1 MAYKIDRS
9 NEHIIIP
16 DGMASGKDSI
26 NAYKWALQD
35 TPEFYELEP
44 AEVLSVILD
53 EDDFSSED
61 EPSTLKKDSTPNWSF
76 YGAIRAR
83 MVMGSGVRIIR
94 PLDSNI
100 KEYPM
105 PGEYVIVADYFG
117 DLYYTQKLNIRN
129 SVNYNFN
136 PGLSKIHNPT
146 PEEYPPTDFESNTNI
161 SQLKAY
167 HGDITFNGRFGQSI
181 RFGSNITEITGS
193 DPYPKSGPLDKE
205 GLQSSPNIIIKAG
218 QGKIPTVTNKPVLE
232 DINLDKSSIWMTT
245 NQTVDITKSSTEA
258 HGKTLPEKYDGN
270 QIIVNSD
277 RIVFNSKVN
286 SIHAFSKIDIS
297 MAADSRINIESPT
310 VNLGS
315 RVARQPAICGDAMMD
330 KFKALCKALQIF
342 SGQLSKLLPL
352 FGNVG
357 FPLPML
363 EVKAAGIGL
372 QTSIEMLLTEESL
385 DKPKSKV
392 VYVEKAYGR

>member
-1 MAYKIDRS
+1 MAYKINNLPDY
-9 NEHIIIP
+9 IDIP
-16 DGMASGKDSI
+16 DGVATGKDI
-26 NAYKWALQD
+26 VNTYKLALQD
-35 TPEFYELEP
+35 APEFYELEP

-53 EDDFSSED
+53 EDDFSSDD
-61 EPSTLKKDSTPNWSF
+61 EPSTLLEDSTPNWSF

-83 MVMGSGVRIIR
+83 MAMSGGVRIIR

-129 SVNYNFN
+129 SVNSNFK

-146 PEEYPPTDFESNTNI
+146 IEEYPSTDFESDLDI
-161 SQLKAY
+161 SQVKAY

-193 DPYPKSGPLDKE
+193 DSYPKSGPLDKE

-218 QGKIPTVTNKPVLE
+218 QGIIPNNVNQPVLE
-232 DINLDKSSIWMTT
+232 DINLDGSSIWMTT
-245 NQTVDITKSSTEA
+245 NQIVDFTESSTEA
-258 HGKTLPEKYDGN
+258 HKDTKPKKYDGN

-286 SIHAFSKIDIS
+286 SIHAFSKVDIS
-297 MAADSRINIESPT
+297 MAADLRINIEAPIVS
-310 VNLGS
+310 LGS
-315 RVARQPAICGDAMMD
+315 ESARQPAICGDIMMD

-342 SGQLSKLLPL
+342 SGQLSNLLPL

-357 FPLPML
+357 IPLPML

-372 QTSIEMLLTEESL
+372 QKSIEFLMTEEEL

>member
-1 MAYKIDRS
+1 MAYKINKLPDYI
-9 NEHIIIP
+9 NIP
-16 DGMASGKDSI
+16 DGIASGKDI
-26 NAYKWALQD
+26 VNTYKSALQD
-35 TPEFYELEP
+35 APEFYELEP

-53 EDDFSSED
+53 DGDFSNED
-61 EPSTLKKDSTPNWSF
+61 EPSTLLENSKPNWSF

-83 MVMGSGVRIIR
+83 MVMGGGVRIIK
-94 PLDSNI
+94 PLDTNI

-105 PGEYVIVADYFG
+105 PGEYVIVANYFG
-117 DLYYTQKLNIRN
+117 DLYYTQKLNVRN
-129 SVNYNFN
+129 SVNLNFN
-136 PGLSKIHNPT
+136 PGLSKIHNPI
-146 PEEYPPTDFESNTNI
+146 PEVYPPTDFESNTKI
-161 SQLKAY
+161 RQLKAY

-181 RFGSNITEITGS
+181 RFGSNITEKEN
-193 DPYPKSGPLDKE
+193 DKDSGKE
-205 GLQSSPNIIIKAG
+205 NSPNVIIKAG

-297 MAADSRINIESPT
+297 MAADSRINIESPI

-315 RVARQPAICGDAMMD
+315 RVARQPAICGDAMMEQ
-330 KFKALCKALQIF
+330 FRSLCGHLQTF
-342 SGQLSKLLPL
+342 SRRLRTLLPL
-352 FGNVG
+352 MGNTA
-357 FPLPML
+357 FPIHMEQIKEAGRQL
-363 EVKAAGIGL
+363 E
-372 QTSIEMLLTEESL
+372 SSL
-385 DKPKSKV
+385 VSLASPENLDYPKSKV
-392 VYVEKAYGR
+392 VYVEKVNGR